1 MQWDRGIDHVI
12 LVAVQSAARLE
23 RGAGVKAGRKHSGR
37 EVRGW
42 IKRVVAEGVAS
53 DAEGARVDVEDLVRD
68 ALAEGPL
75 IVQLQSA
82 VIRPARLHRQVAAA
96 PYRLVVRARRDGR

>member
-1 MQWDRGIDHVI
+1 MQRDRGIDHVI

-23 RGAGVKAGRKHSGR
+23 RRAGVQAGRKHSGR

-42 IKRVVAEGVAS
+42 IKRVVAERVAS
-53 DAEGARVDVEDLVRD
+53 DAKGARVDVEDLVRD

-75 IVQLQSA
+75 IV
-82 VIRPARLHRQVAAA
+82 
-96 PYRLVVRARRDGR
+96 